1 MSFLADVS
9 RSIQSTI
16 IVNTSLSQLKNLR
29 LRSHNERFLT
39 FLPGQILFS
48 YQPKNILAYF
58 FAKIENQNLLS
69 LALTTHAL
77 TANGANIMFVHKN
90 KDMFFCVQVS
100 WFSNKV
106 NASHNHLTD
115 FFFKKTGWTIA
126 TFVCLCICVMK
137 RWLTPLFCPLQRQH
151 PLRLQWKVNA
161 WARCI
166 LRYNHLNEHF
176 EPQASL

>member
-1 MSFLADVS
+1 MSFLAEVS

-16 IVNTSLSQLKNLR
+16 IVNTSLSQLKKLR
-29 LRSHNERFLT
+29 LRSHSERFLT
-39 FLPGQILFS
+39 FLLPGQILFS

-69 LALTTHAL
+69 LAFNHPRL
-77 TANGANIMFVHKN
+77 NCERRKHKN
-90 KDMFFCVQVS
+90 KDMFFCVKVS

-115 FFFKKTGWTIA
+115 FFKKTGWTIA
-126 TFVCLCICVMK
+126 TFVCLCICMMK

-151 PLRLQWKVNA
+151 PPRLQWKVNA
-161 WARCI
+161 WDRCI